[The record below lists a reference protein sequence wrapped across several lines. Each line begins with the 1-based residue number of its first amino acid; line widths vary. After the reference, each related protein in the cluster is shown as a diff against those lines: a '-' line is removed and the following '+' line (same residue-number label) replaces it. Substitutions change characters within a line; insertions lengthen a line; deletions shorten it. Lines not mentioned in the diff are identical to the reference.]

1 MQKKQNKS
9 PTDHKY
15 LRAQAAHHNGM
26 ENLALYAVAMVLG
39 NLSGLPASQL
49 NMLGLGYLVSRSLY
63 NILYISSSDSVW
75 WSRTVAHY
83 TGMAII
89 TRIFYTSARIL
100 Q

>member
-1 MQKKQNKS
+1 MQKKQNKTA
-9 PTDHKY
+9 TDHKY

-39 NLSGLPASQL
+39 NLSGLPATQL
-49 NMLGLGYLVSRSLY
+49 NTLGVGYLVSRALY
-63 NILYISSSDSVW
+63 NIFYINSTDSLW
-75 WSRTVAHY
+75 WTRTVAHY

-89 TRIFYTSARIL
+89 TKLFYSSARVL

>member
-39 NLSGLPASQL
+39 NLSGLPVGQL
-49 NMLGLGYLVSRSLY
+49 NTLGVSYLASRALY
-63 NILYISSSDSVW
+63 NVVYIQISDSLW
-75 WSRTVAHY
+75 WARTVAHY

-89 TRIFYTSARIL
+89 TKLFYSSARAL